1 MGTSF
6 PPTIFRFFESHFW
19 LAFDSR
25 NFKITLQLYPSI
37 FNQITLDYTHP
48 ICWKKKKNTG
58 ILDTR
63 ILSPKFIIYNLFKT
77 RKTAQSPER
86 EREKGSKLIETLT
99 VHRERISSLDE
110 QSVEARL
117 SRGGNQSV
125 LEAAVEAVAAARV
138 NHRRIN
144 TEMGRVHAIPRPASP
159 AFIVR
164 VSTHPRGPLRTR
176 HLDIYTTPIS
186 PENYSTT
193 S

>member
-1 MGTSF
+1 MKKPESF
-6 PPTIFRFFESHFW
+6 LQFTIY
-19 LAFDSR
+19 
-25 NFKITLQLYPSI
+25 NFYVKIRAPNHHKHLNAASI
-37 FNQITLDYTHP
+37 LNENT
-48 ICWKKKKNTG
+48 KKK
-58 ILDTR
+58 
-63 ILSPKFIIYNLFKT
+63 LFK
-77 RKTAQSPER
+77 E
-86 EREKGSKLIETLT
+86 SKLIETVT
-99 VHRERISSLDE
+99 VHRRGGEGRISSLDE

-176 HLDIYTTPIS
+176 HLDIYDANIAPTARKLFHHHVG
-186 PENYSTT
+186 
-193 S
+193 

>member
-1 MGTSF
+1 M
-6 PPTIFRFFESHFW
+6 
-19 LAFDSR
+19 L
-25 NFKITLQLYPSI
+25 
-37 FNQITLDYTHP
+37 
-48 ICWKKKKNTG
+48 KKKKNTG
-58 ILDTR
+58 ILDTI
-63 ILSPKFIIYNLFKT
+63 ILSPKCIIYNLFKT
-77 RKTAQSPER
+77 RKTVQSPER

>member
-1 MGTSF
+1 M
-6 PPTIFRFFESHFW
+6 
-19 LAFDSR
+19 
-25 NFKITLQLYPSI
+25 
-37 FNQITLDYTHP
+37 
-48 ICWKKKKNTG
+48 
-58 ILDTR
+58 
-63 ILSPKFIIYNLFKT
+63 
-77 RKTAQSPER
+77 
-86 EREKGSKLIETLT
+86 IETLT

-125 LEAAVEAVAAARV
+125 LEAAVEAVAARV